1 LNKIY
6 TIMIVIT
13 LARFVGRVLRGKETG
28 FPMHLFPYSTSKH
41 EWESGDMP
49 IFQYTSGKRRKG
61 KRLLY
66 GWGHASMGELGIKEF
81 LLPKNHLHSLTHTVK
96 PFLVPFGSKNNVI
109 GIACGVGFSLFICRE
124 RGTKLT
130 AAYGTGL
137 NTYSQLSSQPH
148 SPNNHTMRCV
158 VEPKVLPLPLSYP
171 EKTKVTHVSCGRAHS
186 LVATDKE
193 GVFSLG
199 SNEHGQCGR
208 PVILNE
214 DYQRSGMVHHIRDLP
229 TDVKQM
235 VCGFDYSLV
244 LDSEGH
250 VYAFGFGYGGQLGNG
265 TAKSNWKP
273 GIIEGDIKDERIV
286 QISSAGDC
294 VLALSDKG
302 DVFGWGNSEFRQL
315 GTSSKQTQVNLP
327 RHLDLKIGRVKEI
340 ACSGSSCA
348 ALTADTKLFVWG
360 YGPLG
365 LGPKTRF
372 TPQPM
377 LLPST
382 LFGENAF
389 EPEVHPV
396 RVFGGIS
403 HFAVINSKADLY
415 MWGRNECGF
424 LGLGHNKEQFFPFKV
439 SINCNVQ
446 EVSCGPFHTL
456 ALCRTWIL
464 ISKYAH
470 LFIWQ
475 WETEYLTFA
484 SSERSFFFNLTA
496 SKSFNSFISDL
507 YFNMFV
513 CDSPIHFTIAACL
526 ISYAFRS

>member
-1 LNKIY
+1 LSKANNCSP
-6 TIMIVIT
+6 VIS
-13 LARFVGRVLRGKETG
+13 LVRFVGTVFRGMKIG

-49 IFQYTSGKRRKG
+49 IFQYTSGKRRRG

-96 PFLVPFGSKNNVI
+96 PCLVPFGSKNTVI

-148 SPNNHTMRCV
+148 SPANHTMRCV

-171 EKTKVTHVSCGRAHS
+171 EKTRVTHVSCGRAHS

-199 SNEHGQCGR
+199 NNEHGQCGR

-214 DYQRSGMVHHIRDLP
+214 DYQRAGMVHHIHDLP
-229 TDVKQM
+229 TAVKQM

-250 VYAFGFGYGGQLGNG
+250 VYAFGFGYGGQLGNE

-273 GIIEGDIKDERIV
+273 RMIEGDIKDERIV

-294 VLALSDKG
+294 VLALSDEG

-315 GTSSKQTQVNLP
+315 GTSSKETQVNLP
-327 RHLDLKIGRVKEI
+327 RHLNLKIGRVKEI
-340 ACSGSSCA
+340 ACS
-348 ALTADTKLFVWG
+348 ADTKLFVWG

-396 RVFGGIS
+396 RIFGGIS

-456 ALCRTWIL
+456 ALCRTWI
-464 ISKYAH
+464 
-470 LFIWQ
+470 
-475 WETEYLTFA
+475 
-484 SSERSFFFNLTA
+484 SSP
-496 SKSFNSFISDL
+496 KHNSSCHIDRHV
-507 YFNMFV
+507 FV
-513 CDSPIHFTIAACL
+513 GCEKIVVQTK
-526 ISYAFRS
+526 